1 MVMSKINTIEQL
13 TKKIDKEMAWRKKD
27 LSGIKFDLEA
37 VQFAKD
43 NKTKERYIKYG
54 IVILY
59 SHWEGAVKNIAEY
72 YLNFVSCQKL
82 RYSDLK
88 KNFLM
93 LGIKNL
99 IDETSKTKK
108 STKRTELI
116 ETVFSKQNEESKIP
130 INDIISAKSNL
141 NFEILKEILITIG
154 ISIEPFSIYEV
165 LIDEKLLQNRNF
177 IAHGDHFSRLDGVV
191 TIEDFTE
198 LHEKIRDVIEL
209 FSNTIID
216 AARNEEYKNKEC

>member
-1 MVMSKINTIEQL
+1 MSKINTIEQL

>member
-1 MVMSKINTIEQL
+1 MSKINTIEQL
-13 TKKIDKEMAWRKKD
+13 IKKIDTEMAWRKKD
-27 LSGIKFDLEA
+27 LSGIKFDLDA
-37 VQFAKD
+37 VKLEKD
-43 NKTKERYIKYG
+43 QKTKERYIKYG
-54 IVILY
+54 IVLLY

-72 YLNFVSCQKL
+72 YLNFVSCQRL

-99 IDETSKTKK
+99 IDETSKTNK

-165 LIDEKLLQNRNF
+165 LINEKLLQNRNF
-177 IAHGDHFSRLDGVV
+177 IAHGDHFNRLDGVV
-191 TIEDFTE
+191 TIDDFKE
-198 LHEKIRDVIEL
+198 LHEKIREVIDL

-216 AARNEEYKNKEC
+216 AAQNEEYKNKEC

>member
-1 MVMSKINTIEQL
+1 MSKINTIEQL

-37 VQFAKD
+37 VQFEKD

-59 SHWEGAVKNIAEY
+59 YHWEGAVKNIAEY

-154 ISIEPFSIYEV
+154 ISVEPFSIYEV
-165 LIDEKLLQNRNF
+165 LIDEKLLQNRNS
-177 IAHGDHFSRLDGVV
+177 IAHGDHFNRLDGVV
-191 TIEDFTE
+191 TIEDFKE
-198 LHEKIRDVIEL
+198 LHEKIRDVIDL

-216 AARNEEYKNKEC
+216 AAKNEEYKNKEC

>member
-1 MVMSKINTIEQL
+1 MSKINTIEQL

-37 VQFAKD
+37 VQFEKD

-141 NFEILKEILITIG
+141 NFEILREILITIG

-177 IAHGDHFSRLDGVV
+177 IAHGDHFNRLDGVV
-191 TIEDFTE
+191 TIEDFKE

>member
-1 MVMSKINTIEQL
+1 M
-13 TKKIDKEMAWRKKD
+13 
-27 LSGIKFDLEA
+27 
-37 VQFAKD
+37 
-43 NKTKERYIKYG
+43 
-54 IVILY
+54 IL
-59 SHWEGAVKNIAEY
+59 
-72 YLNFVSCQKL
+72 KL
-82 RYSDLK
+82 FNSRR
-88 KNFLM
+88 
-93 LGIKNL
+93 IKNL

-141 NFEILKEILITIG
+141 NFEILREILITIG

-177 IAHGDHFSRLDGVV
+177 IAHGDHFNRLDGVV
-191 TIEDFTE
+191 TIEDFKE

>member
-1 MVMSKINTIEQL
+1 MSKINTIEQL

-37 VQFAKD
+37 VQFEKD

-154 ISIEPFSIYEV
+154 ISVEPFSIYEV
-165 LIDEKLLQNRNF
+165 LIDEKLLQNRNS
-177 IAHGDHFSRLDGVV
+177 IAHGDHFNRLDGVV
-191 TIEDFTE
+191 TIEDFKE
-198 LHEKIRDVIEL
+198 LHEKIRDVIDL

-216 AARNEEYKNKEC
+216 AAKNEEYKNKEC

>member
-1 MVMSKINTIEQL
+1 MSKINTIEQL

-43 NKTKERYIKYG
+43 NKIKERYIKYG

-177 IAHGDHFSRLDGVV
+177 IAHGDHFNRLDGVV
-191 TIEDFTE
+191 TIEDFKE

>member
-1 MVMSKINTIEQL
+1 
-13 TKKIDKEMAWRKKD
+13 MAWRKKD

-37 VQFAKD
+37 VQFEKD

-93 LGIKNL
+93 LVIKNL

-108 STKRTELI
+108 CA
-116 ETVFSKQNEESKIP
+116 Q
-130 INDIISAKSNL
+130 
-141 NFEILKEILITIG
+141 
-154 ISIEPFSIYEV
+154 
-165 LIDEKLLQNRNF
+165 
-177 IAHGDHFSRLDGVV
+177 
-191 TIEDFTE
+191 
-198 LHEKIRDVIEL
+198 
-209 FSNTIID
+209 
-216 AARNEEYKNKEC
+216 